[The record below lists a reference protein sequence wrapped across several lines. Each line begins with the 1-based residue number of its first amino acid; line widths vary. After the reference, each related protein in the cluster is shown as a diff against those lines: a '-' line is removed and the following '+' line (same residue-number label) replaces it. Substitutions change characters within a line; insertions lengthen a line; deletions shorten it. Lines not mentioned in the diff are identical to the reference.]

1 MNTQHFL
8 PYHIFSSG
16 GASQQLSFD
25 EHPQQSDFRAHTHR
39 KTELLL
45 LLEGD
50 VEMTVGGENY
60 PLHKSHLLIIPQG
73 ISHKLRVRSP
83 LPYLR
88 LVLSLPSTYLEE
100 LGLGEFAEMLE
111 TGGVRTVDL
120 TGSPFLQTLYPYS
133 KHIAAAP
140 QIQQRAFFDERVS
153 SLFLALL
160 EAERAH
166 TQSNADGLAE
176 RAIRYINAN
185 LSRRLTI
192 ESIAEA
198 LYTSPSYL
206 CKVFRRKMEIPMM
219 HYVNRLRIRLAQSLM
234 IDGTPLKE
242 VYVRCGFENYVTFF
256 RVFREETG
264 KSPSEFL
271 GGR

>member
-1 MNTQHFL
+1 MNTQYFL
-8 PYHIFSSG
+8 PYHIFSHN
-16 GASQQLSFD
+16 GASQQLSLD
-25 EHPQQSDFRAHTHR
+25 EHPLQSDFRAHTHR

-45 LLEGD
+45 VLEGD
-50 VEMTVGGENY
+50 VEMTVGDKRY
-60 PLHKSHLLIIPQG
+60 PLRKNHLLIIPSG
-73 ISHKLRVRSP
+73 LSHELHIRSP

-88 LVLSLPSTYLEE
+88 LVLNLPSVYLCK
-100 LGLGEFAEMLE
+100 LGLMDFAERLE
-111 TGGVRTVDL
+111 SGGVRVVDL
-120 TGSPFLQTLYPYS
+120 SGSPFLQTLYPYS

-140 QIQQRAFFDERVS
+140 EIQQKAFFDERVS
-153 SLFLALL
+153 SLCLALL
-160 EAERAH
+160 EAERERS
-166 TQSNADGLAE
+166 QSNADDLTE
-176 RAIRYINAN
+176 RAIRYVNAN
-185 LSRRLTI
+185 LNRKLTI

-219 HYVNRLRIRLAQSLM
+219 HYVNRLRIQLAQSLM

-242 VYVRCGFENYVTFF
+242 VFSRCGFENYVTFF

-271 GGR
+271 KSR